1 MDIAALS
8 STKLLR
14 KNVLKWMCLCFG
26 FVSLFFAAFNIFL
39 NNFALLGCLE
49 IALSVFCAYTYYRLN
64 THALE
69 VWQSV
74 AMCVFVTFV
83 IVLGSYLAKPINGV
97 YVWSFALPVLYYLLL
112 GKRYGIILSAL
123 LFILQGAILLTKS
136 SQPPLTTL
144 NFSLNLA
151 FVYIS
156 IWAIS
161 HVFEGSRALSSKR
174 LKNLA
179 LLDPLTGAANRLSM
193 NHYFEVE
200 LKDKSQL
207 YLFLLDLDFFKQV
220 NDTYGHA
227 VGDKVLIEVATLLRV
242 VLAKGYVFRVGGEE
256 FALLHSFA
264 SQSDALAM
272 AETIRAKLNES
283 AFGIDGL
290 KINVSASI
298 GVVKYR
304 QGDTLEKCIT
314 KADEQL
320 YKAKEYG
327 RNKVY
332 FQSDIHAIEKPPVVK
347 AFG

>member
-14 KNVLKWMCLCFG
+14 RNVLRWMCLCFG

-39 NNFALLGCLE
+39 NNFPLLGYLE
-49 IALSVFCAYTYYRLN
+49 IGLSLFCAYTFNRLN
-64 THALE
+64 KHSLE
-69 VWQSV
+69 VWQSIV
-74 AMCVFVTFV
+74 MCLFVTFV
-83 IVLGSYLAKPINGV
+83 IVLGNYLAKPLNGL

-123 LFILQGAILLTKS
+123 LFILQAAILLSKA
-136 SQPPLTTL
+136 SQIPLTTL

-151 FVYIS
+151 LAYIS

-200 LKDKSQL
+200 LTDKSQL
-207 YLFLLDLDFFKQV
+207 YLFLLDLDFFKRI

-242 VLAKGYVFRVGGEE
+242 ILAKGYVFRVGGEE
-256 FALLHSFA
+256 FALFHSFSA
-264 SQSDALAM
+264 QNDAIAM
-272 AETIRAKLNES
+272 AETIREKLNNS
-283 AFGIDGL
+283 AIEIDGL
-290 KINVSASI
+290 KINVTASI
-298 GVVKYR
+298 GVVKY
-304 QGDTLEKCIT
+304 QPGDSLEKCVI
-314 KADEQL
+314 KADKQL

-332 FQSDIHAIEKPPVVK
+332 FQSSERINKKPHM
-347 AFG
+347 A

>member
-74 AMCVFVTFV
+74 TMCVFVTFV

-179 LLDPLTGAANRLSM
+179 LLDPLTGAGNRLSM

>member
-74 AMCVFVTFV
+74 TMCVFVTFV

-179 LLDPLTGAANRLSM
+179 LLDPLTGAGNRLSM

-283 AFGIDGL
+283 AFDIDGL

>member
-8 STKLLR
+8 STKSLR
-14 KNVLKWMCLCFG
+14 RNVLKWMCLCFG

-39 NNFALLGCLE
+39 NNFALLGYLE
-49 IALSVFCAYTYYRLN
+49 IALTVFCAYTYHRLN

-74 AMCVFVTFV
+74 VMCIFVTFV
-83 IVLGSYLAKPINGV
+83 IVLGNYLAKPINGL

-112 GKRYGIILSAL
+112 GKRYGIVLSTL
-123 LFILQGAILLTKS
+123 LFVLQGAILLTKA
-136 SQPPLTTL
+136 SQLPLTTL

-193 NHYFEVE
+193 NHYFAVE

-220 NDTYGHA
+220 NDTHGHA

-272 AETIRAKLNES
+272 AETIREKLNNT
-283 AFGIDGL
+283 AFEIDGL
-290 KINVSASI
+290 KINVTASI

-304 QGDTLEKCIT
+304 EGDTLEKFVI
-314 KADEQL
+314 KADKQL

-332 FQSDIHAIEKPPVVK
+332 FQSNANLIEEPQI
-347 AFG
+347 A